1 MHLVVF
7 PTESRLMIFQH
18 CYFVLEVGG
27 GRGGPG
33 ERGDKDRQNRREK
46 DIAMWFCLVFEEPL
60 FLS

>member
-1 MHLVVF
+1 
-7 PTESRLMIFQH
+7 MIFQH